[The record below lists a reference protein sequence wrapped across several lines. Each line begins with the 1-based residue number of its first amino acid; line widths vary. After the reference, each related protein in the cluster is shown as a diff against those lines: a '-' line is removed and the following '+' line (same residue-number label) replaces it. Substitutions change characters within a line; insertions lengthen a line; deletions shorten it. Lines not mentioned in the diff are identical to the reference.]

1 MSDESRQP
9 GLARLFLVNPDS
21 ILGLMIFSVV
31 LAIQEESTPPL
42 VLALVSMAGVFAL
55 WVAHVFAHTVAGHSI
70 TKDHRVSLV
79 TSFRHSVADAW
90 PMFAWTAPSVSVL
103 LVAPLVGW
111 TGAEAA
117 NISLYVMFGTL
128 FVFGYLVFAYR
139 RRRFAVRVLG
149 GLATAL
155 VGSFV
160 VGVELVARYIH

>member
-1 MSDESRQP
+1 MSEESFQRRW
-9 GLARLFLVNPDS
+9 GRLFLVNPDS

-31 LAIQEESTPPL
+31 LAIQEEDTPPD

-70 TKDHRVSLV
+70 TQDHRVSLA

-90 PMFAWTAPSVSVL
+90 PMFAWTAPSVLVL
-103 LVAPLVGW
+103 LVAPLFGW
-111 TGAEAA
+111 SGPTAA
-117 NISLYVMFGTL
+117 NIALGVMFGTL
-128 FVFGYLVFAYR
+128 FAFGYLVFAYR
-139 RRRFAVRVLG
+139 GRAWAVRVLG